1 MAVATAIVL
10 VQANRVALGDL
21 GERLA
26 EVDGVGEAY
35 SVTGDWD
42 FVAIVRVPQHEQ
54 LAEVVTGR
62 ISKLEGVERTQT
74 LVAFEAFSR
83 HDLDAL
89 FDVGG

>member
-1 MAVATAIVL
+1 MAAATAIVL

-89 FDVGG
+89 FDIGG